1 MKYRRF
7 GIKDFFTWGF
17 LGAAVVL
24 LGLSLSVSRIPGN
37 PEREAAKAEN
47 AVGKRMAVL
56 EKYISNN
63 LNADR
68 KEWMGRYD
76 LPEDMVIYRYI
87 DDSLQS
93 WSNQFPVKN
102 DDISSRVVFQRFS
115 RPRENITSPLAE
127 VTEEVSFVNYG
138 PKWYLVKAE
147 TLGTRKVIAGLEIID
162 QMDDDNPNG
171 VNKHLRLRR
180 NYTVVPLAESSGA
193 TVHLDGKPVFKVTS
207 DSLAGNYAGAH
218 TTLIWLAIACFVLCS
233 LLHLSSKRT
242 VKRLLLVLAG
252 LLVVMTA
259 AYIWGGNVNN
269 TSKVFSPTIYA
280 DGQMFNSLGAVLI
293 VSLLIILS
301 IGCIFVTRYDIYR
314 KMLKARRPKLTMWLY
329 SIAILLMMTGVV
341 AFVHMTFRS
350 IILNSNISLELYR
363 LNDLNIF
370 SLLVYV
376 TLICLLLTVPLLV
389 QMMVPVLKR
398 LFGFKGDV
406 FSTTGRALTA
416 ALFAGYMVV
425 TAGILG
431 FRKEQDRVNVLANR
445 LSMERDIS
453 LELGLRM
460 QEDKIAADQFIA
472 NWAPIKNSNYV
483 ILNRLLENSLS
494 RLAQDYDIQIE
505 LFPENEKDQNAIAY
519 FTEMVTGGTA
529 IADGSRFRYMR
540 DSNGHSFYTG
550 SFAYYYPG
558 SGVTMMLLTVSPK
571 SNREDRGYASILG
584 YSAPG
589 DVLMPAR
596 YSYAKYS
603 GDRLSSYKGNYAY
616 PTLLDPDTKAEL
628 LDAPSGVFRLNDY
641 THFVNNVSDEDLI
654 LISRQKTGNFNYF
667 TAFLFL
673 TLVFYFFLSALSLFR
688 NRNRPKESNY
698 YKTRINLAL
707 MVALIMTLIT
717 LAAVSVL
724 FVYRRNNANLRY
736 SMSDKI
742 NALQTLIEARCRYA
756 ADYTAFNTQEAA
768 AVLEDISSTMKSD
781 ITLYTTG
788 GKEFRSTTPEVFD
801 RMLLGTRMNQ
811 KAFENIIY
819 KNRRYYIGREDVG
832 SRPTYFL
839 YAPIFNGQGKMIA
852 IMGAPY
858 TDESFDFKSEAVR
871 HSLTV
876 FTVFM
881 ILLLL
886 ARFITE
892 RAVDKMFKPLSEMGR
907 KMNEA
912 SIDNLEYI
920 VYERDDE
927 VSRLVRA
934 YNLMVHDL
942 YDSTRQLTQTERDKA
957 WATMAR
963 MVAHEIKNPLT
974 PIKLQIQRLIRMK
987 KNGNPA
993 WAERFDEV
1001 SEEVL
1006 RQIDILS
1013 DTANEFSTLAKL
1025 YSEEPVEIELD
1036 KLLKEEVDL
1045 FDCREN
1051 IKFEYR
1057 GLEGAKVSGP
1067 KPQLT
1072 RVFTNLLGNA
1082 VQAIESAQEET
1093 VENGQEPFQGRILV
1107 SLRRSGKEGFY
1118 DIVFE
1123 DNGPGVS
1130 DENRSKLFT
1139 PNFTTKNNGTG
1150 LGLAICRTIVEK
1162 CNGEISYSKSF
1173 SLKGACF
1180 TVRFPRMD

>member
-17 LGAAVVL
+17 LAAAVVL

-252 LLVVMTA
+252 LLAVMTA

-329 SIAILLMMTGVV
+329 SIAILLMMAGVV

-406 FSTTGRALTA
+406 FST
-416 ALFAGYMVV
+416 
-425 TAGILG
+425 
-431 FRKEQDRVNVLANR
+431 
-445 LSMERDIS
+445 RD
-453 LELGLRM
+453 
-460 QEDKIAADQFIA
+460 
-472 NWAPIKNSNYV
+472 P
-483 ILNRLLENSLS
+483 
-494 RLAQDYDIQIE
+494 
-505 LFPENEKDQNAIAY
+505 
-519 FTEMVTGGTA
+519 
-529 IADGSRFRYMR
+529 
-540 DSNGHSFYTG
+540 
-550 SFAYYYPG
+550 
-558 SGVTMMLLTVSPK
+558 
-571 SNREDRGYASILG
+571 
-584 YSAPG
+584 
-589 DVLMPAR
+589 
-596 YSYAKYS
+596 
-603 GDRLSSYKGNYAY
+603 SS
-616 PTLLDPDTKAEL
+616 
-628 LDAPSGVFRLNDY
+628 
-641 THFVNNVSDEDLI
+641 
-654 LISRQKTGNFNYF
+654 
-667 TAFLFL
+667 
-673 TLVFYFFLSALSLFR
+673 
-688 NRNRPKESNY
+688 
-698 YKTRINLAL
+698 
-707 MVALIMTLIT
+707 
-717 LAAVSVL
+717 
-724 FVYRRNNANLRY
+724 
-736 SMSDKI
+736 
-742 NALQTLIEARCRYA
+742 
-756 ADYTAFNTQEAA
+756 
-768 AVLEDISSTMKSD
+768 
-781 ITLYTTG
+781 
-788 GKEFRSTTPEVFD
+788 
-801 RMLLGTRMNQ
+801 
-811 KAFENIIY
+811 
-819 KNRRYYIGREDVG
+819 
-832 SRPTYFL
+832 
-839 YAPIFNGQGKMIA
+839 
-852 IMGAPY
+852 
-858 TDESFDFKSEAVR
+858 
-871 HSLTV
+871 
-876 FTVFM
+876 
-881 ILLLL
+881 
-886 ARFITE
+886 
-892 RAVDKMFKPLSEMGR
+892 
-907 KMNEA
+907 
-912 SIDNLEYI
+912 
-920 VYERDDE
+920 
-927 VSRLVRA
+927 
-934 YNLMVHDL
+934 
-942 YDSTRQLTQTERDKA
+942 
-957 WATMAR
+957 
-963 MVAHEIKNPLT
+963 
-974 PIKLQIQRLIRMK
+974 
-987 KNGNPA
+987 
-993 WAERFDEV
+993 
-1001 SEEVL
+1001 
-1006 RQIDILS
+1006 
-1013 DTANEFSTLAKL
+1013 
-1025 YSEEPVEIELD
+1025 
-1036 KLLKEEVDL
+1036 
-1045 FDCREN
+1045 
-1051 IKFEYR
+1051 
-1057 GLEGAKVSGP
+1057 
-1067 KPQLT
+1067 
-1072 RVFTNLLGNA
+1072 
-1082 VQAIESAQEET
+1082 
-1093 VENGQEPFQGRILV
+1093 
-1107 SLRRSGKEGFY
+1107 
-1118 DIVFE
+1118 
-1123 DNGPGVS
+1123 
-1130 DENRSKLFT
+1130 
-1139 PNFTTKNNGTG
+1139 
-1150 LGLAICRTIVEK
+1150 
-1162 CNGEISYSKSF
+1162 
-1173 SLKGACF
+1173 SLKL
-1180 TVRFPRMD
+1180 

>member
-17 LGAAVVL
+17 LAAAVVL

-314 KMLKARRPKLTMWLY
+314 KMLNARRPKLTMWLY
-329 SIAILLMMTGVV
+329 SIAILLMMAGVV

-673 TLVFYFFLSALSLFR
+673 TLVFYFFLSAFSLFR

-756 ADYTAFNTQEAA
+756 TDYTAFNTQEAA

>member
-17 LGAAVVL
+17 LAAAVVL

-252 LLVVMTA
+252 LLAVMTA

-329 SIAILLMMTGVV
+329 SIAILLIMAGVV

-641 THFVNNVSDEDLI
+641 THFVNSVSDEDLI

-688 NRNRPKESNY
+688 NRNRPKENNY

-756 ADYTAFNTQEAA
+756 TDYTAFNTQEAA

-892 RAVDKMFKPLSEMGR
+892 RAVDKMFKPLSEMGH

-927 VSRLVRA
+927 VSSLVRA

>member
-17 LGAAVVL
+17 LAAAVVL

-252 LLVVMTA
+252 LLAVMTA

-314 KMLKARRPKLTMWLY
+314 KMLNARRPKLTMWLY
-329 SIAILLMMTGVV
+329 SIAILLMMAGVV

-558 SGVTMMLLTVSPK
+558 SGVTMMLLTVQTLLIQRQLRLS
-571 SNREDRGYASILG
+571 D
-584 YSAPG
+584 
-589 DVLMPAR
+589 PAR
-596 YSYAKYS
+596 
-603 GDRLSSYKGNYAY
+603 
-616 PTLLDPDTKAEL
+616 
-628 LDAPSGVFRLNDY
+628 
-641 THFVNNVSDEDLI
+641 
-654 LISRQKTGNFNYF
+654 
-667 TAFLFL
+667 
-673 TLVFYFFLSALSLFR
+673 
-688 NRNRPKESNY
+688 
-698 YKTRINLAL
+698 
-707 MVALIMTLIT
+707 
-717 LAAVSVL
+717 
-724 FVYRRNNANLRY
+724 
-736 SMSDKI
+736 
-742 NALQTLIEARCRYA
+742 
-756 ADYTAFNTQEAA
+756 
-768 AVLEDISSTMKSD
+768 
-781 ITLYTTG
+781 
-788 GKEFRSTTPEVFD
+788 
-801 RMLLGTRMNQ
+801 
-811 KAFENIIY
+811 
-819 KNRRYYIGREDVG
+819 
-832 SRPTYFL
+832 
-839 YAPIFNGQGKMIA
+839 
-852 IMGAPY
+852 
-858 TDESFDFKSEAVR
+858 
-871 HSLTV
+871 
-876 FTVFM
+876 
-881 ILLLL
+881 
-886 ARFITE
+886 
-892 RAVDKMFKPLSEMGR
+892 
-907 KMNEA
+907 
-912 SIDNLEYI
+912 
-920 VYERDDE
+920 
-927 VSRLVRA
+927 
-934 YNLMVHDL
+934 
-942 YDSTRQLTQTERDKA
+942 
-957 WATMAR
+957 
-963 MVAHEIKNPLT
+963 
-974 PIKLQIQRLIRMK
+974 
-987 KNGNPA
+987 
-993 WAERFDEV
+993 
-1001 SEEVL
+1001 
-1006 RQIDILS
+1006 
-1013 DTANEFSTLAKL
+1013 
-1025 YSEEPVEIELD
+1025 
-1036 KLLKEEVDL
+1036 
-1045 FDCREN
+1045 
-1051 IKFEYR
+1051 
-1057 GLEGAKVSGP
+1057 
-1067 KPQLT
+1067 
-1072 RVFTNLLGNA
+1072 
-1082 VQAIESAQEET
+1082 
-1093 VENGQEPFQGRILV
+1093 
-1107 SLRRSGKEGFY
+1107 
-1118 DIVFE
+1118 
-1123 DNGPGVS
+1123 PGHQV
-1130 DENRSKLFT
+1130 
-1139 PNFTTKNNGTG
+1139 
-1150 LGLAICRTIVEK
+1150 
-1162 CNGEISYSKSF
+1162 
-1173 SLKGACF
+1173 
-1180 TVRFPRMD
+1180 